1 MARTAKAKASKRKV
15 PEAGPQ
21 APPGV
26 WTPAELSAALARG
39 SIDDDIAL
47 LRTSGILDQTGELA
61 KKYRTW
67 GRKVSRTPMLDNDD

>member
-1 MARTAKAKASKRKV
+1 MAKTAKRKGSKRTT
-15 PEAGPQ
+15 PDAGPQ

-26 WTPAELSAALARG
+26 WTPAELAAALARG

-47 LRTSGILDQTGELA
+47 LRTSGILDQKGELA

-67 GRKVSRTPMLDNDD
+67 GRKVSRTPMIEEEG